1 MQMLQG
7 SVREA
12 KTDNRV
18 NILVSWLCGSLIISL
33 AFALD

>member
-1 MQMLQG
+1 MLQG

-18 NILVSWLCGSLIISL
+18 NILVSRLCGKLVISL
-33 AFALD
+33 A